1 MTSIII
7 SVNPEQISNILSLCP
22 ICYDIQNKI
31 LMLYIGTRRTPIK
44 TKIDQMKKYHT
55 KVIYPERTL
64 TSYCMDL
71 SLFNYLTWGYP
82 EYAEDPDP
90 ADPDAVPIYLPEYL
104 YDLMISYDLYYHN
117 KDEEDDY
124 INEKMAELKAVTKIR
139 LNRMIEEG
147 KPYNI

>member
-1 MTSIII
+1 MSYNII
-7 SVNPEQISNILSLCP
+7 SLDPKHISNILALCP

-31 LMLYIGTRRTPIK
+31 LIFYICMRETPLK
-44 TKIDQMKKYHT
+44 TLIANMKKYHI
-55 KVIYPERTL
+55 KELYPKRTL

-71 SLFNYLTWGYP
+71 SLFNYLSWGYP
-82 EYAEDPDP
+82 DYTEDPE
-90 ADPDAVPIYLPEYL
+90 PIYLPEYL
-104 YDLMISYDLYYHN
+104 YDLIISYDLYYN
-117 KDEEDDY
+117 NEEDDDYNHEDDDY

>member
-1 MTSIII
+1 MSYNII
-7 SVNPEQISNILSLCP
+7 SLDPKHISNILALCP

-31 LMLYIGTRRTPIK
+31 LIFYICMRETPLK
-44 TKIDQMKKYHT
+44 TLIANMKKYHI
-55 KVIYPERTL
+55 KELYPKRTL

-71 SLFNYLTWGYP
+71 SLFNYLSWGYP
-82 EYAEDPDP
+82 DYAEDP
-90 ADPDAVPIYLPEYL
+90 ADPNPEPIYLPEYL
-104 YDLMISYDLYYHN
+104 YDLIISYDLYYN
-117 KDEEDDY
+117 NEEDDDY